1 MHAEEL
7 HVDAALV
14 RRLLT
19 EQFPEWAGLPIERVP
34 SDGTVNAIFRLGDA
48 LAVRAPF
55 VPGETGIR
63 RQARWTPV
71 LAPALPVPVPA
82 VHGVGVPTPE
92 YPSDWL
98 VVDWLPG
105 CTPAPGGLA
114 DPDAVTDALVDFIRA
129 LWAQDPTGA
138 PDAHRWGGLARD
150 DAAVRRALA
159 DIHEVD
165 TDAVLRLW
173 ERALAMPVHERG
185 VWVHDDLL
193 PANLLVDDAGRLA
206 AVIDF
211 VPGAADPATVCLAA
225 WNVLP
230 ASHRARFRA
239 ELGLDAAAWWRGI
252 GWAIVQAVV
261 ALPYYRR
268 TNAGMTRMARH
279 ALREL
284 VAGATPLEPR

>member
-1 MHAEEL
+1 
-7 HVDAALV
+7 
-14 RRLLT
+14 
-19 EQFPEWAGLPIERVP
+19 
-34 SDGTVNAIFRLGDA
+34 
-48 LAVRAPF
+48 
-55 VPGETGIR
+55 
-63 RQARWTPV
+63 
-71 LAPALPVPVPA
+71 
-82 VHGVGVPTPE
+82 
-92 YPSDWL
+92 
-98 VVDWLPG
+98 
-105 CTPAPGGLA
+105 
-114 DPDAVTDALVDFIRA
+114 
-129 LWAQDPTGA
+129 
-138 PDAHRWGGLARD
+138 
-150 DAAVRRALA
+150 
-159 DIHEVD
+159 
-165 TDAVLRLW
+165 
-173 ERALAMPVHERG
+173 MPVHERG